1 MKQSHFVMLTFLVV
15 FALSALASTAKVGHV
30 PEEGNQGKQ
39 ESAPDSERVRK
50 VSLKLPVL
58 TVQNRLSGKSVGKCF
73 FLPMAVSVSDDRS
86 PLRISFSDDTPNGSG
101 ATIHNSLWTAALVAA
116 LQNES
121 PLQGVRISLDFKG
134 DVDGPSAGAVMCL
147 GILSAL
153 AGREFPD
160 DFAMTGTIL
169 PDGTVGLV
177 GGVPEKLKAAA
188 RNTRIK
194 RVAIPAF
201 QRFAREDGGK
211 WVDLF
216 ALGKELGLEL
226 CPVESIGDAYSF
238 LHREK
243 VVRPVIPTALSVVRE
258 SAAFEA
264 GAAEVFKSRDRAVN
278 ERIAGLSSND
288 LQKASRESEWAR
300 IDPREAERR
309 FEEGAIFDALNLISL
324 SDAYLTASLK
334 AREFYLDYQERFVNK
349 ADEAKKPP
357 RRTEEMHKW
366 PIERQLA
373 FVDGF
378 RKEVS
383 DYCEVALGWKGTDD
397 KPEDDKPESEKPW
410 LGIVPEAGASD
421 LDAQLP
427 SLVEEA
433 KTEGLYRHMVRQ
445 TLNREELEKALQDGV
460 RDIYAEIDHE
470 REKLFVM
477 MSAKYRSPGFQG
489 VPIPVMNAGQ
499 EVASTL
505 ELFRKAWAIADG
517 MIESEVVDPLANN
530 ASVHKEAVREH
541 LIEND
546 CRFAVYDVAKHWG
559 KLFLSLYDDTI
570 NAGKSFE
577 YPSYTDSNMLFICVD
592 LFAEAAAQVLSL
604 DKGTGNAAFAI
615 FVTDRARTSALLGME
630 ACRKA
635 GIPCFGSVLAF
646 QKAERGRVERSETGT
661 QVLGDYWKATMSA
674 KALLMAFKNGKGP
687 LPQAAPAK

>member
-1 MKQSHFVMLTFLVV
+1 MKRSRSAILTFLFA
-15 FALSALASTAKVGHV
+15 FALSALASTAKMGHV
-30 PEEGNQGKQ
+30 SAAGAQGKQ
-39 ESAPDSERVRK
+39 ENAPDSEHIRK
-50 VSLKLPVL
+50 VSLNLPVL
-58 TVQNRLSGKSVGKCF
+58 TVHNRLSGKSVGKCSF
-73 FLPMAVSVSDDRS
+73 MPMDVSMSNDMS
-86 PLRISFSDDTPNGSG
+86 PLRISFSDDTPHGSG
-101 ATIHNSLWTAALVAA
+101 TTIRNSAWMAALVAA

-121 PLQGVRISLDFKG
+121 PLHGVRISLDFKG

-188 RNTRIK
+188 ANTRIK

-226 CPVESIGDAYSF
+226 CPVESIGEAYSF

-243 VVRPVIPTALSVVRE
+243 VDRPVIPTALSVVRE

-264 GAAEVFKSRDRAVN
+264 GAAEVFKSRDLALN

-288 LQKASRESEWAR
+288 LKRISREFEWAR

-324 SDAYLTASLK
+324 SDACLTASLK
-334 AREFYLDYQERFVNK
+334 SWEFYLDYMERFMNK
-349 ADEAKKPP
+349 ADDIKKLPCG
-357 RRTEEMHKW
+357 TEKMHEW
-366 PIERQLA
+366 PIEKQLA

-383 DYCEVALGWKGTDD
+383 DYCEVALGWRGTEDD
-397 KPEDDKPESEKPW
+397 KQEDEKPESEEAW
-410 LGIVPEAGASD
+410 FGLVPEAGSSD
-421 LDAQLP
+421 IETQLP
-427 SLVEEA
+427 SIVEDA
-433 KTEGLYRHMVRQ
+433 KAEGRYRHMVKQ
-445 TLNREELEKALQDGV
+445 TLNRADLKKALQDGDC
-460 RDIYAEIDHE
+460 DIYAAIDHE
-470 REKLFVM
+470 REKLFVL
-477 MSAKYRSPGFQG
+477 MSEKYRSTGFKG
-489 VPIPVMNAGQ
+489 VPFPAMNAGQ
-499 EVASTL
+499 EVSSAL
-505 ELFRKAWAIADG
+505 KMFRKAWSIADG

-559 KLFLSLYDDTI
+559 KLLLSLYDDTI
-570 NAGKSFE
+570 NVGDSFG
-577 YPSYTDSNMLFICVD
+577 YPSYTDSNMLFMCVD

-604 DKGTGNAAFAI
+604 DKATENAAFAV
-615 FVTDRARTSALLGME
+615 FVTDRARASALLGME

-646 QKAERGRVERSETGT
+646 QKAERSRVERSEAVT
-661 QVLGDYWKATMSA
+661 QILADYWKATMSA
-674 KALLMAFKNGKGP
+674 KALLMAFRSNSETLQKPND
-687 LPQAAPAK
+687 

>member
-1 MKQSHFVMLTFLVV
+1 MKPPQFVTFTLSLAL
-15 FALSALASTAKVGHV
+15 ALSVTASATKPGLAPTAS
-30 PEEGNQGKQ
+30 PQGNRR
-39 ESAPDSERVRK
+39 E
-50 VSLKLPVL
+50 VSLNLPVL
-58 TVQNRLSGKSVGKCF
+58 TVQNRLSGKTVSKCS
-73 FLPMAVSVSDDRS
+73 FLPMAVSVSEDRS

-101 ATIHNSLWTAALVAA
+101 TTIRNSLWTAALVAA

-177 GGVPEKLKAAA
+177 GDVPEKLKAAA
-188 RNTRIK
+188 ANTRIK

-201 QRFAREDGGK
+201 QRFAKEEGGK

-216 ALGKELGLEL
+216 ALGRELGLEL
-226 CPVESIGDAYSF
+226 YPVESIGDAYSF

-243 VVRPVIPTALSVVRE
+243 AVRPVIPSALSVVRE

-264 GAAEVFKSRDRAVN
+264 GAAEVFKSRDLALN

-288 LQKASRESEWAR
+288 LHRIAHEFEWAR

-334 AREFYLDYQERFVNK
+334 SWEFYLDYQERFK
-349 ADEAKKPP
+349 KEADDAKKAP
-357 RRTEEMHKW
+357 RGTEEMLEW
-366 PIERQLA
+366 PIEKQLA

-383 DYCEVALGWKGTDD
+383 DYCEVALGWRGV
-397 KPEDDKPESEKPW
+397 EDDKPKGEKPESEELW
-410 LGIVPEAGASD
+410 FGLVPEAGASD
-421 LDAQLP
+421 IEAQLP
-427 SLVEEA
+427 SIVEDA
-433 KTEGLYRHMVRQ
+433 KTEGRYRHMVKQ
-445 TLNREELEKALQDGV
+445 TLNRPDQKKALQDGDC
-460 RDIYAEIDHE
+460 DIYASIDHE
-470 REKLFVM
+470 REKLFVL
-477 MSAKYRSPGFQG
+477 MSEKYRSPGFKG
-489 VPIPVMNAGQ
+489 VPIPAMNAGQ
-499 EVASTL
+499 EVSSTL
-505 ELFRKAWAIADG
+505 KMFRKAWSIADG
-517 MIESEVVDPLANN
+517 MIESEVVGPMANN
-530 ASVHKEAVREH
+530 ASVHSEAARDH

-546 CRFAVYDVAKHWG
+546 WRFAAYDVAKRWG
-559 KLFLSLYDDTI
+559 KLLLSLYDETV
-570 NAGKSFE
+570 NAGGSFKN
-577 YPSYTDSNMLFICVD
+577 PSYTESNLLFICVD

-604 DKGTGNAAFAI
+604 NKETENASFAV

-646 QKAERGRVERSETGT
+646 QKAERGRIERSETVT
-661 QVLGDYWKATMSA
+661 QTLADYWRASMSA
-674 KALLMAFKNGKGP
+674 KALLMAFKK
-687 LPQAAPAK
+687 

>member
-1 MKQSHFVMLTFLVV
+1 MKKSLFAMLTLAL
-15 FALSALASTAKVGHV
+15 ALSVAASATKVGL
-30 PEEGNQGKQ
+30 PPTAGARSNRRE
-39 ESAPDSERVRK
+39 
-50 VSLKLPVL
+50 VSLNLPVL
-58 TVQNRLSGKSVGKCF
+58 TVQNRLSGKTVSKCS

-101 ATIHNSLWTAALVAA
+101 AKIRNSLWTAALVAA

-177 GGVPEKLKAAA
+177 GDVPEKLKAAA

-226 CPVESIGDAYSF
+226 CPVESIGEAYSF

-243 VVRPVIPTALSVVRE
+243 VARPVIPTALSVVRE

-264 GAAEVFKSRDRAVN
+264 GAAEVFKSRDLALN

-288 LQKASRESEWAR
+288 LHRIAHEFEWAR

-334 AREFYLDYQERFVNK
+334 SWEFYLDYQERFK
-349 ADEAKKPP
+349 KEADDAKKAP
-357 RRTEEMHKW
+357 RGTEEMHEW
-366 PIERQLA
+366 PIEKQLA

-383 DYCEVALGWKGTDD
+383 DYCEVALGWRVTEDD
-397 KPEDDKPESEKPW
+397 KQEDDKPESEELW
-410 LGIVPEAGASD
+410 FGLVPEAGASD
-421 LDAQLP
+421 IEAQLP
-427 SLVEEA
+427 SIVEDA
-433 KTEGLYRHMVRQ
+433 KAEGRYRHMVKQ
-445 TLNREELEKALQDGV
+445 TLNRPDLKKALQDGDC
-460 RDIYAEIDHE
+460 DIYAAIDHE
-470 REKLFVM
+470 REKLFVL
-477 MSAKYRSPGFQG
+477 MSEKYRSPGFKG
-489 VPIPVMNAGQ
+489 VPIPAMNAGQ
-499 EVASTL
+499 EVSSTL
-505 ELFRKAWAIADG
+505 KMFRKAWSIADG

-530 ASVHKEAVREH
+530 ASVHKEAAREH

-559 KLFLSLYDDTI
+559 KLLLSLYDDTI
-570 NAGKSFE
+570 NAGDSFG
-577 YPSYTDSNMLFICVD
+577 YPSYTDSNMLFMCVD

-604 DKGTGNAAFAI
+604 DKATENAAFAV

-646 QKAERGRVERSETGT
+646 QKAERGRVERSETVT
-661 QVLGDYWKATMSA
+661 QVLADYWKATMSA
-674 KALLMAFKNGKGP
+674 KALLMAFRNGKGP
-687 LPQAAPAK
+687 ERISGVRR